1 MITTRAPLRIPLGGG
16 GTDLPSY
23 YREHGGFILSAGID
37 KYVFIQLNTL
47 KVEPFIRVKYSQT
60 ERVDDPSQIQH
71 PLLRESLLHTGIDSG
86 LEIGAM
92 ADVPGRTGLGS
103 SGSFTVALLAALRE
117 HQRLPMPRQQLAEEA
132 FHVETVRAG
141 QPAGKHD
148 HYLGAFG
155 GLTCL
160 EIDTAGDVTV
170 SALDIS
176 LHTLDELR
184 NSMVVFFTGMVRESF
199 DILSQQEA
207 DTAAGEPDV
216 VDSLHQVKE
225 LGLQIRSALQEG
237 NPDRFG
243 ELLHVHWE
251 AKKRRSTK
259 VSNPKIDAYYETG
272 RRQGALGGKLL
283 GAGGGGFLM
292 FYCPAEFRGQLR
304 EAMSSEGL
312 QEMSFQFDTDG
323 AKVLM
328 NA

>member
-1 MITTRAPLRIPLGGG
+1 MKPPPFTYYSPATVAETIGLLASLENAMLLAGGQSLMPMLNMRYALPDQVIDLNHVDGLNQISESG
-16 GTDLPSY
+16 GW
-23 YREHGGFILSAGID
+23 
-37 KYVFIQLNTL
+37 
-47 KVEPFIRVKYSQT
+47 
-60 ERVDDPSQIQH
+60 
-71 PLLRESLLHTGIDSG
+71 

-304 EAMSSEGL
+304 EAMTSEGL